1 MGHRGTAK
9 RRPNAAP
16 QPRRSWP
23 QAVRF
28 CAVFLLL
35 IAVYAAVFSTPFV
48 ERWLHAPLSHL
59 VAVLCVP
66 VLSLFGEASLS
77 GTTLQFQAFRGTVVE
92 ACNGV
97 LPTYIFLAAVIAFPS
112 SGTDKLRGAL
122 LGVPAIFLINLARVI
137 SLMLLGAYKPDIVE
151 RVHID
156 VWQTVVVALAMGI
169 WIFWAERI
177 VRPRSAVR
185 R

>member
-1 MGHRGTAK
+1 M
-9 RRPNAAP
+9 AP
-16 QPRRSWP
+16 EQRRSWLL
-23 QAVRF
+23 AVRF

-35 IAVYAAVFSTPFV
+35 IILYAGVFSTPFV
-48 ERWLHAPLSHL
+48 ERWLHDPLSHL
-59 VAVLCVP
+59 VAVSCVP
-66 VLSLFGEASLS
+66 ILSLFGEVSLS
-77 GTTLQFQAFRGTVVE
+77 GTTIQFQNFRATIVE

-112 SGTDKLRGAL
+112 LWIDKLRGLL
-122 LGVPAIFLINLARVI
+122 LGVPALFLVNLARVL
-137 SLMLLGAYKPDIVE
+137 SLMFLGAYEPDIVE

-177 VRPRSAVR
+177 VRPRSAAR

>member
-1 MGHRGTAK
+1 V
-9 RRPNAAP
+9 AP
-16 QPRRSWP
+16 EVRRSWP
-23 QAVRF
+23 RALRF

-35 IAVYAAVFSTPFV
+35 IAVYAAFFSTPFV
-48 ERWLHAPLSHL
+48 ERWLHDPLSRL

-66 VLSLFGEASLS
+66 VLWPFGEVSLS
-77 GTTLQFQAFRGTVVE
+77 GTTLQFQAFRGSIVD

-97 LPTYIFLAAVIAFPS
+97 LPTYIFVAAVIAFPS
-112 SGTDKLRGAL
+112 PWADKLRGIL
-122 LGVPAIFLINLARVI
+122 LGVPAIFLVNLARVV
-137 SLMLLGAYKPDIVE
+137 SLMFLGAYKPDIVE